1 MDENRNKGMN
11 QGQNGNQRQDPQKQG
26 QFGDKGKPGEKSQV
40 GAATVMPARAAAG
53 EARARR
59 ATTASARPRAN

>member
-11 QGQNGNQRQDPQKQG
+11 QGPNGNQRQDPQKQG

-40 GAATVMPARAAAG
+40 GTATVIRARAAGRRG
-53 EARARR
+53 EGQKGNDRERQTAR
-59 ATTASARPRAN
+59 